1 VPDAVLNPLA
11 PATLPELTPTE
22 ARPAARPRGAAIGSP
37 AAALPPTAVGNAPI
51 AARLGVDDRWIRE
64 RTGIVERRVA
74 APGDRL
80 SDLAADAG
88 ARALAR
94 ADLGAA
100 ELDLLLV
107 ATTTQDDV
115 TPNAAPQ
122 VAARLG
128 AAGAATIDV
137 GAACTAFI
145 SAIALACGQI
155 ESGRARNAL
164 VIGADM
170 LTRFVDPDDRRT
182 AALFGDGAGAVVM
195 GAAGD
200 ARVGP
205 VILRA
210 DGAHAD
216 LIRAPREDPRLR
228 MQGHD
233 TFVHA
238 VRRMSDVTLEAAGA
252 AGLSLDEIDLF
263 VYHQANARILRAVG
277 ERLEL
282 PPEKVVD
289 CIARYGNT
297 SAASI
302 PIALAEAEAEGALR
316 DGARVLLAAFGAGF
330 TWGGTVVEWGAA

>member
-1 VPDAVLNPLA
+1 VPELALQPLPPDALQADPSEAQPAGVL
-11 PATLPELTPTE
+11 
-22 ARPAARPRGAAIGSP
+22 RGAAIGSP
-37 AAALPPTAVGNAPI
+37 AAAVPPTVVGNGPI
-51 AARLGVDDRWIRE
+51 AARLGVDERWIRE

-74 APGDRL
+74 DPDARL
-80 SDLAADAG
+80 SDLAAEAG
-88 ARALAR
+88 AGALLRAGLDA
-94 ADLGAA
+94 AD
-100 ELDLLLV
+100 LDLLLV

-128 AAGAATIDV
+128 AASAATMDV
-137 GAACTAFI
+137 GAACTAFLA
-145 SAIALACGQI
+145 AIAVACGQI
-155 ESGRARNAL
+155 ESDRARNAL

-170 LTRFVDPDDRRT
+170 LTRYVDPDDRRT

-195 GAAGD
+195 GAAD
-200 ARVGP
+200 ATRIGP
-205 VILRA
+205 VIQRA

-216 LIRAPREDPRLR
+216 LIRAPRRDPRLR

-238 VRRMSDVTLEAAGA
+238 VRRMSEVTLEAAGA

-282 PPEKVVD
+282 PAEKVVD

-302 PIALAEAEAEGALR
+302 PIALAEAEAAGALR

-330 TWGGTVVEWGAA
+330 VWGGTVVEWGAA